1 MALRRPIIS
10 LDRTTPLLDTVN
22 VPADL
27 RKLPDSELGQLADEL
42 RQELIDVVSHTGGH
56 LGAGLGVV
64 ELTVALHYIFDTPND
79 LLVWDV
85 GHQAYPHKILTGRR
99 NRIRTLR
106 QPGGL
111 YGFTKRTES
120 EYDPFGAAHSSTSIS
135 AALGMAAAR
144 DLDSK
149 NHNVIAV
156 IGDGAM
162 SAGMAYEA
170 MNNAGHLGKRLIV
183 ILNDNDMSISPPV
196 GALSSYLNKV
206 RVSPPLQ
213 FLSDSVQESVKNIPL
228 IGKDIPEE
236 LKNIKG
242 SVRRLSVPKVGA
254 VFEELGFTYMG
265 PIDGHDIGNLV
276 NTFNA
281 AHKLKKP
288 VLVHVVTTKGKGYPY
303 AEADQ
308 VGYHAQSAFD
318 LTTGKSIPSK
328 KPKPVSYS
336 KIFGQTLLKICE
348 QDSKVVGITAAMAT
362 GTGLDILQRNIPDQY
377 IDVGIAEQHAVTLAA
392 GMSCDGLKPVVAI
405 YSTFLQR
412 AFDQLIHDV
421 GIQNLPVS
429 FVLDRAG
436 IVGADGPTHQGQYDI
451 SYMRSIPNFVLMAP
465 KDESE
470 LQRMLITSINH
481 SGPSALRIP
490 RGSGLGVAVMDEGWE
505 PLNIGEA
512 EILEEG
518 EDILIIAYGSMVAS
532 AIETAMILKNM
543 NINACIVNARFV
555 KPLDKN
561 LIMPLASRIQKVV
574 TMEEGTLIG
583 GFGSAI
589 VELFNDN
596 EINIPVYRIGIPD
609 VLVDHASPDQ
619 SKEKLG
625 LMPDQMAD
633 KIVKK
638 FKLNN

>member
-1 MALRRPIIS
+1 M
-10 LDRTTPLLDTVN
+10 
-22 VPADL
+22 
-27 RKLPDSELGQLADEL
+27 
-42 RQELIDVVSHTGGH
+42 
-56 LGAGLGVV
+56 
-64 ELTVALHYIFDTPND
+64 
-79 LLVWDV
+79 
-85 GHQAYPHKILTGRR
+85 
-99 NRIRTLR
+99 
-106 QPGGL
+106 
-111 YGFTKRTES
+111 
-120 EYDPFGAAHSSTSIS
+120 
-135 AALGMAAAR
+135 
-144 DLDSK
+144 
-149 NHNVIAV
+149 
-156 IGDGAM
+156 
-162 SAGMAYEA
+162 
-170 MNNAGHLGKRLIV
+170 
-183 ILNDNDMSISPPV
+183 
-196 GALSSYLNKV
+196 
-206 RVSPPLQ
+206 
-213 FLSDSVQESVKNIPL
+213 
-228 IGKDIPEE
+228 
-236 LKNIKG
+236 
-242 SVRRLSVPKVGA
+242 
-254 VFEELGFTYMG
+254 
-265 PIDGHDIGNLV
+265 
-276 NTFNA
+276 
-281 AHKLKKP
+281 
-288 VLVHVVTTKGKGYPY
+288 
-303 AEADQ
+303 
-308 VGYHAQSAFD
+308 
-318 LTTGKSIPSK
+318 
-328 KPKPVSYS
+328 
-336 KIFGQTLLKICE
+336 KICE

-481 SGPSALRIP
+481 NGPTALRIP

-532 AIETAMILKNM
+532 AIETARILKNK
-543 NINACIVNARFV
+543 NINACVVNARFV

-561 LIMPLASRIQKVV
+561 LIMPLAKRIQKVV

-589 VELFNDN
+589 VELLNDN